1 MFLLHPFTHTYLF
14 FQSILRHGVPCSF
27 SYISP
32 CDHLFILPAL
42 VRPLLHTPPLI
53 IFLYFLFLAHPHPF
67 TCLSFPSSILLYPP
81 VRYSSSCHIALK
93 LFTAA
98 NIKIAYSL
106 SGHGAEQSHRSR
118 LTFQRYVIKKIK

>member
-1 MFLLHPFTHTYLF
+1 
-14 FQSILRHGVPCSF
+14 
-27 SYISP
+27 
-32 CDHLFILPAL
+32 
-42 VRPLLHTPPLI
+42 
-53 IFLYFLFLAHPHPF
+53 
-67 TCLSFPSSILLYPP
+67 
-81 VRYSSSCHIALK
+81 